1 MHVMRGNV
9 VDVPACHKRAK
20 RAKRANVSLNV
31 PTSQKCANF
40 LTWRASVPKG
50 GLIFQLCLQKGV
62 PNFHLF
68 LKRNFNF

>member
-40 LTWRASVPKG
+40 LTWRANVPKG
-50 GLIFQLCLQKGV
+50 GLIFQLCLKKAYQI
-62 PNFHLF
+62 FTYF
-68 LKRNFNF
+68 